1 VDLTLPCTFE
11 ASRYCLVTY
20 SGSEYVTP
28 CLLVEFPAATGR
40 DSCGAK
46 IAARMQGLI
55 LRRMMLQQ
63 EAMIERTRS
72 VCWEDER
79 LAAAMMYGSFAQ
91 GEGDGFSDI
100 EFILFFRDEEL
111 DGLDQGEWVS
121 RISPV
126 GLYFVNEYGNG
137 TAIFENLVRGEFHF
151 DRLSDIERVVGESMR
166 DADWLP
172 SLEDTLILDRT
183 GELAPRLREI
193 VGPPPERDT
202 PGQIRF
208 VCDCFVNWFVFGSNL
223 FARGELARSLDLLGI
238 VRDRLLQMVR
248 VLEGSTL
255 HWFNSARFL
264 EAEITQTSYTRYAA
278 CTARL
283 DREEMRQ
290 AYLSA
295 WGWGRELMT
304 SLGKRHGVALPA
316 SLLKR
321 LDRRFAETFSAPGS
335 EGS

>member
-1 VDLTLPCTFE
+1 
-11 ASRYCLVTY
+11 
-20 SGSEYVTP
+20 
-28 CLLVEFPAATGR
+28 
-40 DSCGAK
+40 
-46 IAARMQGLI
+46 
-55 LRRMMLQQ
+55 MLQQ
-63 EAMIERTRS
+63 EAMIERTRR
-72 VCWEDER
+72 VCREDKR
-79 LAAAMMYGSFAQ
+79 LVAAMMYGSFAQ
-91 GEGDGFSDI
+91 GEGDRFSDI
-100 EFILFFRDEEL
+100 EFMLFFRDEDL
-111 DGLDQGEWVS
+111 QRVDQEEWVS

-126 GLYFVNEYGNG
+126 ELYFVNEYGNG

-151 DRLSDIERVVGESMR
+151 DGASDIERVVGESMR

-183 GELAPRLREI
+183 GGLTPRLKRI

-208 VCDCFVNWFVFGSNL
+208 LCNCFVNWFVFGANL

-255 HWFNSARFL
+255 HWFNSSKFL
-264 EAEITQTSYTRYAA
+264 EREVSETSYARYVA

-283 DREEMRQ
+283 DTDELRQ

-295 WGWGRELMT
+295 WEWGRELMS
-304 SLGKRHGVALPA
+304 SLADRHGVAPPA
-316 SLLKR
+316 ALLVR
-321 LDRRFAETFSAPGS
+321 LDRRVAEILAGP
-335 EGS
+335 EGP

>member
-1 VDLTLPCTFE
+1 MGVYRPLE
-11 ASRYCLVTY
+11 
-20 SGSEYVTP
+20 
-28 CLLVEFPAATGR
+28 GR
-40 DSCGAK
+40 HICGAK
-46 IAARMQGLI
+46 IAARMQGRI
-55 LRRMMLQQ
+55 VRRTMLQQ
-63 EAMIERTRS
+63 EAMIERTRR
-72 VCWEDER
+72 VCREDER

-111 DGLDQGEWVS
+111 EGLDQKEWVS

-137 TAIFENLVRGEFHF
+137 TAIFQNLVRGEFHF
-151 DRLSDIERVVGESMR
+151 DRASDIERVVGESMR

-183 GELAPRLREI
+183 GELGPRLREI

-208 VCDCFVNWFVFGSNL
+208 VCYCFVNWFVFGSNL

-248 VLEGSTL
+248 VLEKSTL
-255 HWFNSARFL
+255 HWFNSAKFL
-264 EAEITQTSYTRYAA
+264 ETEISQTSYARYAA
-278 CTARL
+278 CTASL
-283 DREEMRQ
+283 DRDELRQ

-295 WGWGRELMT
+295 WEWGRELMA
-304 SLGKRHGVALPA
+304 SLAERHGVAPPTA
-316 SLLKR
+316 LLVR
-321 LDRRFAETFSAPGS
+321 LDRRFAETFSASGLEDS
-335 EGS
+335 

>member
-1 VDLTLPCTFE
+1 
-11 ASRYCLVTY
+11 
-20 SGSEYVTP
+20 
-28 CLLVEFPAATGR
+28 
-40 DSCGAK
+40 
-46 IAARMQGLI
+46 
-55 LRRMMLQQ
+55 MLQQ
-63 EAMIERTRS
+63 EAMIARTRN
-72 VCWEDER
+72 VCREDER

-111 DGLDQGEWVS
+111 EGLDQEEWVS

-126 GLYFVNEYGNG
+126 AVYFVNEYGNG
-137 TAIFENLVRGEFHF
+137 TAIFDNLVRGEFHF
-151 DRLSDIERVVGESMR
+151 DRASEMESVVGESMR

-183 GELAPRLREI
+183 GELAPRLRKI
-193 VGPPPERDT
+193 VGPPPQRDT

-208 VCDCFVNWFVFGSNL
+208 VCDCFVNWFIFGSNL

-255 HWFNSARFL
+255 HWFNSAKFL
-264 EAEITQTSYTRYAA
+264 ETEISEASYVRYAA

-283 DREEMRQ
+283 DREELRQ
-290 AYLSA
+290 AYASA
-295 WGWGRELMT
+295 WEWGRELMA
-304 SLGKRHGVALPA
+304 SLGKRHGVVPPA
-316 SLLKR
+316 PLLER
-321 LDRRFAETFSAPGS
+321 LDLRFAETFGGP
-335 EGS
+335 EGA

>member
-1 VDLTLPCTFE
+1 
-11 ASRYCLVTY
+11 
-20 SGSEYVTP
+20 
-28 CLLVEFPAATGR
+28 
-40 DSCGAK
+40 
-46 IAARMQGLI
+46 MQGRI
-55 LRRMMLQQ
+55 VRRTMLQQ

-72 VCWEDER
+72 LCREDER

-91 GEGDGFSDI
+91 GVGDEYSDI
-100 EFILFFRDEEL
+100 EFILFFEAEEL
-111 DGLDQGEWVS
+111 EGLDQEEWVS

-137 TAIFENLVRGEFHF
+137 TAIFENLIRGEFHF
-151 DRLSDIERVVGESMR
+151 DRASDVGRVVGESMR
-166 DADWLP
+166 DTDWLP

-202 PGQIRF
+202 PERIRF

-255 HWFNSARFL
+255 HWFSSAKFL
-264 EAEITQTSYTRYAA
+264 EREISEPSYSRYVD

-283 DREEMRQ
+283 DRRELRR

-295 WGWGRELMT
+295 WQWGRELM
-304 SLGKRHGVALPA
+304 S
-316 SLLKR
+316 
-321 LDRRFAETFSAPGS
+321 
-335 EGS
+335 

>member
-1 VDLTLPCTFE
+1 
-11 ASRYCLVTY
+11 
-20 SGSEYVTP
+20 
-28 CLLVEFPAATGR
+28 
-40 DSCGAK
+40 
-46 IAARMQGLI
+46 
-55 LRRMMLQQ
+55 MLQQ

-72 VCWEDER
+72 VCREDER

-111 DGLDQGEWVS
+111 EHLDQKEWVS

-151 DRLSDIERVVGESMR
+151 DRASDMEKVVGESMR

-172 SLEDTLILDRT
+172 SLGDTLILDRT
-183 GELAPRLREI
+183 GELTLRLRKI

-202 PGQIRF
+202 RGQIRF
-208 VCDCFVNWFVFGSNL
+208 VSVCFVNWFLFGANL
-223 FARGELARSLDLLGI
+223 FARGELARSLDLLRI

-255 HWFNSARFL
+255 HWFNSSKFL
-264 EAEITQTSYTRYAA
+264 EKEITEASYARYAA

-283 DREEMRQ
+283 DRDELRR
-290 AYLSA
+290 AYLSV
-295 WGWGRELMT
+295 WKWGRELMS
-304 SLGKRHGVALPA
+304 SLEERHGVAPPA
-316 SLLKR
+316 ALLVR
-321 LDRRFAETFSAPGS
+321 LDRRFAEIFGAPGP